1 MLSLAL
7 VEFPSERN
15 RRFVVNISDVED
27 FEPITVDDFDKTKL
41 YKVRWPDAK
50 SFDSKSPGSSQFYDA
65 NIILLSASEKSMVE
79 RAKSK
84 NERLP
89 RGFKESVSKSESQHA
104 PDVVQMAHKSS
115 KRSKRQVELALEKSC
130 KDRIQKVLQANQA
143 GNIISTE
150 PDSDWVGHD
159 SSDRKK
165 ALGNALRKI
174 DFASLTSK
182 EQEASN
188 IVHVT
193 PTKRPASSPSE
204 ESEPKVPCR
213 SQQISN
219 LQPEDF
225 RKGSPSKSP
234 FKVQSMS
241 SKTLVTATNSN
252 PKPTEAGTDSERVS
266 TLVKTPTKKGSKH
279 RKKHSSRKRHSS
291 FSKSQSQSS
300 KPLLLKSTNSKTAEK
315 DLDGAVSG
323 PTLNKIASRETDRKA
338 LSPCKLIP
346 PLKSEI
352 VPFKT
357 VGTVTSDPSPTKL
370 GNSSETASVEPSIM
384 TPTKGSNR
392 RQLSPYVFQ
401 SGPSKTSKSEP
412 CNSAPSVSGSNSS
425 TSGSDSEYVGCGST
439 KVQTFTNERNG
450 KKLAPCKQLSS
461 PLKSADSSLGNE
473 MKHHSHEKVKSSS
486 LKSKNKRDSDTESD
500 SCSYESSADE
510 IAALKDKLLEIQ
522 LKLNTER
529 KTVQVLKTNLN
540 DYENKFAKLQ
550 KLAMEMTDILGE
562 GSNVPNE
569 NQQTLV
575 EKNCTNFESN
585 DFEAKIENKKSNSD
599 QTTLPVHK
607 KISSKKQ
614 TKKASVKKESSTK
627 DVSAKGH
634 NIIGKM
640 IYDAMK
646 GDVPLQSDGKGKVHL
661 GNNVWI
667 KEVVW
672 AKLITSSK
680 PLSILVQNLAEIIW
694 GWKQCAE
701 YSLTGGISPK
711 NPHAALKR
719 IAPAGAVQ
727 AILGFYRA
735 KLMLQGITVPDV
747 LDQNVEKVGKS
758 YIRSKFQN
766 SAKKWTREQSKAEDF
781 ADSKLREEVE

>member
-182 EQEASN
+182 
-188 IVHVT
+188 
-193 PTKRPASSPSE
+193 
-204 ESEPKVPCR
+204 
-213 SQQISN
+213 
-219 LQPEDF
+219 
-225 RKGSPSKSP
+225 
-234 FKVQSMS
+234 VQSMS

-300 KPLLLKSTNSKTAEK
+300 KPLLLKSTNSKTAES

-392 RQLSPYVFQ
+392 RQLSPHTVQFSPSNFQ

-510 IAALKDKLLEIQ
+510 IAALKDKLLEVQ

-672 AKLITSSK
+672 ANLITSSK

-694 GWKQCAE
+694 GWKKCAE

-781 ADSKLREEVE
+781 ADSRLREEVE